1 MQYIQYIEESKLWTC
16 PKTGKY
22 KITCVGGGGTGI
34 LYTWSAEAVTPYLYK
49 NGGST
54 SFGKYL
60 TALGSQIKD
69 PQCSIFTDTTQHV
82 SGSNNF
88 SSFTNIGG
96 YGGYDGVSYGGNPES
111 VLLCGVYNQFTY
123 GTIGRDSS
131 GGYTHYCPPDKNGGS
146 ISDANIPNNY
156 GAGEFSKVKWLTAT
170 KLSTLQFTLTGY
182 YSATQYTYQYITSPY
197 QAPNTVTKTEYRTI
211 PAGSFTV
218 KYYGDGHEFMKKEMT
233 PSEIASTGLSSSHGV
248 RVATSTTTSTGPHET
263 STYETYSDVSCPV
276 TKYVLSAAPV
286 VTTSKDVTPLF
297 PVKARNN
304 GGMKINVVELTEGEN
319 VVCTVGAGGK
329 AINAGLGSMSDKSY
343 LNSGVKTDSTVGSF
357 SDVIG
362 DGTDGVIIIQYLG
375 G

>member
-1 MQYIQYIEESKLWTC
+1 MYNMQYIQYIEESKLWTC

-54 SFGKYL
+54 SFGNYL

-69 PQCSIFTDTTQHV
+69 PQCSIFTDCTQHAL
-82 SGSNNF
+82 SSNNF

-111 VLLCGVYNQFTY
+111 VLLCGIYNQFIN
-123 GTIGRDSS
+123 GTTGSNS
-131 GGYTHYCPPDKNGGS
+131 GGCTHYCPPDKNGGS
-146 ISDANIPNNY
+146 ISDANISNNY
-156 GAGEFSKVKWLTAT
+156 GAGGFSKVKLITAT

-182 YSATQYTYQYITSPY
+182 YQATQYEYQYINSPY
-197 QAPNTVTKTEYRTI
+197 QSPSTVTKTEYRTI

-218 KYYGDGHEFMKKEMT
+218 KYYGDGHEFKKKEMT
-233 PSEIASTGLSSSHGV
+233 PSEIASSGLSSYHTV
-248 RVATSTTTSTGPHET
+248 RVET
-263 STYETYSDVSCPV
+263 STVSTSASSSYTNDSDIKCPV

-286 VTTSKDVTPLF
+286 VTTSQNVTPLF

>member
-69 PQCSIFTDTTQHV
+69 PQCSIFTDTTRHV
-82 SGSNNF
+82 SSYDNF

-111 VLLCGVYNQFTY
+111 VLLCGVYNQFIN
-123 GTIGRDSS
+123 GSIGGNS
-131 GGYTHYCPPDKNGGS
+131 GGSTHYCPPDKNGGS

-156 GAGEFSKVKWLTAT
+156 GAGGFSKVKWLTAT

-182 YSATQYTYQYITSPY
+182 YQATQYKYQYINSPY
-197 QAPNTVTKTEYRTI
+197 QAPSTVTNWEYRTI

-248 RVATSTTTSTGPHET
+248 RVATSTTTSTGPHGT

>member
-54 SFGKYL
+54 SFGNYL

-69 PQCSIFTDTTQHV
+69 PQCSIFTDCTQHV
-82 SGSNNF
+82 LNSNNF

-111 VLLCGVYNQFTY
+111 VLLCGIYNQFIH
-123 GTIGRDSS
+123 GTTGGNS
-131 GGYTHYCPPDKNGGS
+131 GGCAHYCPPDKNGGS
-146 ISDANIPNNY
+146 ISDANISNNY
-156 GAGEFSKVKWLTAT
+156 GAGGFSKVKWITAT

-182 YSATQYTYQYITSPY
+182 YQATQYEYQYINSPY
-197 QAPNTVTKTEYRTI
+197 QSPSTVTKTEYRTI

-218 KYYGDGHEFMKKEMT
+218 KYYGDGHEFKKKEMT
-233 PSEIASTGLSSSHGV
+233 PSEIASSGLSSYHTV
-248 RVATSTTTSTGPHET
+248 RVET
-263 STYETYSDVSCPV
+263 STVSTSASSSYTNDSDIKCPV

-286 VTTSKDVTPLF
+286 VTTSQDVTPLF